1 MKFTTIITEI
11 TIKVSLEKTW
21 DVLYTHFGD
30 VSLFNPNLSGSHFTN
45 SPIVAIGSE
54 RECRI
59 NKKTYVYERIT
70 GADPLKN
77 VTIEVTGGNMSLIK
91 TMQVEIHLFKP
102 SPGYTT
108 VTTIAR
114 FTIQPRV
121 LRFLMRRVYKSKLT
135 DMLIGLK
142 YYLETGT
149 SVTKNTYHLI
159 FQNHQLLGASE
170 SFQDIQISKNSL
182 CSDCSI
188 CCHCQ
193 K

>member
-1 MKFTTIITEI
+1 MHIQPNTTHLMKFNTIITEI

-30 VSLFNPNLSGSHFTN
+30 VSLFNPNLPESHFTN
-45 SPIVAIGSE
+45 FPFAAVGSE

-59 NKKTYVYERIT
+59 NKKTYIRERIIW
-70 GADPLKN
+70 ADPLN
-77 VTIEVTGGNMSLIK
+77 NFTIEVIGGNMPLVK
-91 TMQVEIHLFKP
+91 TMQVDIHLFEP

-114 FTIQPRV
+114 ITIQPRI
-121 LRFLMRRVYKSKLT
+121 LRFLMKGIYKSKLT

-149 SVTKNTYHLI
+149 SVTKSAFRLI
-159 FQNHQLLGASE
+159 FQSHQLLGVSE
-170 SFQDIQISKNSL
+170 SVL
-182 CSDCSI
+182 AP
-188 CCHCQ
+188 
-193 K
+193 